1 MEPVVRVRKLTKVYG
16 SGDTAV
22 TALSD
27 ASLEVFP
34 AELVAIIG
42 PSGSGKTTLLT
53 AIGCVKEPT
62 SGYIEIDGRVVFD
75 NGWHKVDLLQ
85 LRREKIG
92 FILHSFN
99 LLPFLTTLENVLIA
113 MDLVGKRGKEARE
126 RATGLLDYLQVA
138 HRLGTY
144 PESLSGGEKQR
155 VAIARAM
162 ANDPKILL
170 ADEPTAQL
178 DTERGKTV
186 MSLMKKL
193 AKEKHSA
200 VIVVTHDRRMVE
212 DFDRIYMLEDG
223 RMVNHQQ

>member
-22 TALSD
+22 TALAD

-62 SGYIEIDGRVVFD
+62 SGYIEIDGQVVFD

-92 FILHSFN
+92 FILQSFN

-113 MDLVGKRGKEARE
+113 MDLVGRRGKEARE
-126 RATGLLDYLQVA
+126 KATGLLDYLQVA
-138 HRLGTY
+138 HRLGKY
-144 PESLSGGEKQR
+144 PEGLSGGEKQR
-155 VAIARAM
+155 VAIARAL

-186 MSLMKKL
+186 MTLMRKL
-193 AKEKHSA
+193 AKEKNSA

-212 DFDRIYMLEDG
+212 GFDRIYMLEDG
-223 RMVNHQQ
+223 RMLNHQQ

>member
-1 MEPVVRVRKLTKVYG
+1 MEPVIRIQKLTKVYG

-22 TALSD
+22 TALAD
-27 ASLEVFP
+27 AGLEVFP
-34 AELVAIIG
+34 AELVAIVG

-62 SGYIEIDGRVVFD
+62 TGYIEIDGQVVFD
-75 NGWHKVDLLQ
+75 NGWSKVDLLQ

-92 FILHSFN
+92 FILQSFN

-113 MDLVGKRGKEARE
+113 MDLVGRRGKEARE
-126 RATGLLDYLQVA
+126 KATGLLDDLQVA
-138 HRLGTY
+138 HRLGMY
-144 PESLSGGEKQR
+144 PENLSGGEKQR
-155 VAIARAM
+155 VAIARAL

-186 MSLMKKL
+186 MALMKKL
-193 AKEKHSA
+193 AKDKNSA

-212 DFDRIYMLEDG
+212 GFDRIYMLEDG
-223 RMVNHQQ
+223 RMLNHQ

>member
-22 TALSD
+22 TALAD

-62 SGYIEIDGRVVFD
+62 SGYIEIDGQVVFD

-92 FILHSFN
+92 FILQSFN

-113 MDLVGKRGKEARE
+113 MDLVGRRGKEARE

-200 VIVVTHDRRMVE
+200 VIVVTHDRRMVQ

-223 RMVNHQQ
+223 RMLNHQQ

>member
-27 ASLEVFP
+27 ADLEVFP
-34 AELVAIIG
+34 AELVAVIG

-92 FILHSFN
+92 FILQSFN

-113 MDLVGKRGKEARE
+113 MDLVGRRGEEARE
-126 RATGLLDYLQVA
+126 KATGLLDYLQVA
-138 HRLGTY
+138 HRLGAY
-144 PESLSGGEKQR
+144 PEGLSGGEKQR
-155 VAIARAM
+155 VAIARAL

-178 DTERGKTV
+178 DTDRGKTV
-186 MSLMKKL
+186 MSLMMKL
-193 AKEKHSA
+193 AKEKNSA
-200 VIVVTHDRRMVE
+200 VIVVTHDRRMIE
-212 DFDRIYMLEDG
+212 GFDRIYMLEDG
-223 RMVNHQQ
+223 RMLNHQR

>member
-1 MEPVVRVRKLTKVYG
+1 MEPVIRIQKLTKVYG

-22 TALSD
+22 TALAD
-27 ASLEVFP
+27 AGLEVFP
-34 AELVAIIG
+34 AELVAIVG

-62 SGYIEIDGRVVFD
+62 TGYIEIDGQVVFD
-75 NGWHKVDLLQ
+75 NGWSKVDLLQ

-92 FILHSFN
+92 FILQSFN

-113 MDLVGKRGKEARE
+113 MDLVGRRGKEARE
-126 RATGLLDYLQVA
+126 KATGLLDDLQVA
-138 HRLGTY
+138 HRLGMY
-144 PESLSGGEKQR
+144 PENLSGGEKQR
-155 VAIARAM
+155 VAIARAL

-186 MSLMKKL
+186 MTLMKKL
-193 AKEKHSA
+193 AKDKNSA

-212 DFDRIYMLEDG
+212 GFDRIYMLEDG
-223 RMVNHQQ
+223 RMLNRQ